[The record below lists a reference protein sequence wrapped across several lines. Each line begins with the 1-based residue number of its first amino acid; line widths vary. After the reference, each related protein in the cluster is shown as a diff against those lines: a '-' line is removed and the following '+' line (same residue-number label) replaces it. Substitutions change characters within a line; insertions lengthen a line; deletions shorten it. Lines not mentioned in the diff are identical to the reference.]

1 MNIIALE
8 LESMQKNPTF
18 SIIVPTYNAERYIA
32 RCLESCI
39 NQTFDDIEIL
49 IIDDCGNDRS
59 IEIAKTYANRDSRI
73 SIIHNPHNLGTFA
86 SRLEGIKYAQGH
98 YTLMLDADDYLVL
111 NACEVLAPYLLNSP
125 DIIHFKAL
133 YLGDKNASLSA
144 NIMHKMRYILP
155 TQWSAKPLK
164 DSQIAYNF
172 FLKSK
177 HFPKSTIWD
186 KCYKTS
192 LAKQALPYLQDYQ
205 TPLNMAEDMLKF
217 FVLANLAKSY
227 LSVNSRLYVY
237 CLNAASITQ
246 SPNAHTKRI
255 YNMYYIIEI
264 LKEIGFKIH
273 TPHATT
279 IAQTMIS
286 HLHALIILESR
297 FSEIPIE
304 CIEGGGHTRFAKSYV
319 AKITILTILHLFTQV
334 LESFT
339 YLCAYCC
346 LYPKHWDNKTL
357 KSKSKSASFY
367 NYFYHFLGVA

>member
-1 MNIIALE
+1 MDIIALE

-18 SIIVPTYNAERYIA
+18 SIIIPTYNVERYIA

-39 NQTFDDIEIL
+39 HQTFGDIEIL
-49 IIDDCGNDRS
+49 IIDDCGNDKS

-86 SRLEGIKYAQGH
+86 SRLEGIKYAQGR
-98 YTLMLDADDYLVL
+98 YTLMLDADDYLVP
-111 NACEVLAPYLLNSP
+111 NACEILAPYLLNSP

-144 NIMHKMRYILP
+144 NIMHKIRYILP

-177 HFPKSTIWD
+177 HFPKFTIWD

-192 LAKQALPYLQDYQ
+192 LAKQALSYLQDYQ

-227 LSVNSRLYVY
+227 LGVDYRLYVY
-237 CLNAASITQ
+237 CLNATSITQ
-246 SPNAHTKRI
+246 NPDAHTKKI
-255 YNMYYIIEI
+255 CNMRYIIEI
-264 LKEIGFKIH
+264 LKEMGSKIH
-273 TPHATT
+273 APYATT
-279 IAQTMIS
+279 IAQTMIN

-297 FSEIPIE
+297 FDNNHIKYT
-304 CIEGGGHTRFAKSYV
+304 EGKAHNLSSSLIQCKLQYLRSCFHSLKFWNRPLTYV
-319 AKITILTILHLFTQV
+319 RIIIYILTFGKIKL
-334 LESFT
+334 
-339 YLCAYCC
+339 
-346 LYPKHWDNKTL
+346 
-357 KSKSKSASFY
+357 
-367 NYFYHFLGVA
+367 